1 MNEIISPYSIGDRIV
16 HSSYGIGQIKKIEEK
31 RIHEELGLC
40 FQVETKDGAHWWF
53 PRNTAANPRIRPLS
67 SKKLLHRSQIELQ
80 KPFIELDP
88 DNSLWRQRL
97 AEVRANDDLI
107 AISQLVRD
115 LTILRTQ
122 RRLNHAEGDSLRHF
136 KARLVSEWAAIMK
149 IDIETIQTKLEQ
161 FLEVYSEKENI
172 HSG

>member
-80 KPFIELDP
+80 KPVNDLDP
-88 DNSLWRQRL
+88 DKSIWRQRL
-97 AEVRANDDLI
+97 AEVRVSNDLI
-107 AISQLVRD
+107 AITQLVRD

-122 RRLNHAEGDSLRHF
+122 RRLNHAEGDALRHF

-149 IDIETIQTKLEQ
+149 IDIEIIQTEIEQ
-161 FLEVYSEKENI
+161 SLEVIDESANI